1 MIGRVKHKNRRKH
14 LVIFQPSGRRGY
26 IDEGETIMEASQKL
40 GVDLESV
47 CGGKATCGKCK
58 VRIEEGS
65 LKKYS
70 IDSRRE
76 HLSPME
82 ESEKKFITKHQKLDG
97 YRLACVA
104 RIYGDVLVFVPEE
117 SRTVKQIVC
126 KPATKRVFDLKPAVR
141 KCYVELVPATLDD
154 PEADWER
161 LKAELAKRF
170 GLRNLT
176 IDYKVLLGLQE
187 AIRRGDW
194 KITSSVWMDGEVI
207 KVEPGFRESGYG
219 VAVDIGTTTVATYLC
234 DLSTGEVVA
243 TESAM
248 NSQVLYGEDI
258 MSRISYAMTN
268 KNGLKTLNQVLVK
281 QLNQIVREAA
291 VKSGIKLGD
300 ILDMAVVG
308 NTCMHHLFVGINPE
322 YLGRAPFSPSVHH
335 SLDVKARD
343 LGLNIAKGAYAH
355 VLPIEAGFVGADN
368 VGVIIAEEPYKQDK
382 LVLIIDIGTN
392 GELVLG
398 NQDKL
403 ICSSC
408 ATGPAFEGAN
418 IKYGTRA
425 APGAIDRVEID
436 PDSKEVRL
444 KVIGKTGWH
453 TSLDTPGANGICGSG
468 IFDAIAQMFL
478 AGVLQDSGRFN
489 LDLKTPRLR
498 TTEGQPEFVIAW
510 ANQTSTGHDITVNQA
525 DVRAVQLA
533 KAAMYAGAKLMM
545 HRLGVK
551 KLDKVILAG
560 AFGSYIDKK
569 SAMIIGLFPDCALE
583 NVYAVGNAAGDGARI
598 ALLNVDKRK
607 EANEVARK
615 VQYVELTTDADFE
628 KQFVQAMYFPH
639 MVDLFPHLKQL

>member
-1 MIGRVKHKNRRKH
+1 VEHKNRQKH

-26 IDEGETIMEASQKL
+26 IDEGETIMEASQEL

-47 CGGKATCGKCK
+47 CGGRATCGKCK

-70 IDSRRE
+70 IDSGRE

-82 ESEKKFITKHQKLDG
+82 ESEKKFVTKHQKLDG

-117 SRTVKQIVC
+117 SRTAKQIVC

-141 KCYVELVPATLDD
+141 KCYVELVPATLED
-154 PEADWER
+154 PAADWER
-161 LKAELAKRF
+161 LQAELTKRF

-176 IDYKVLLGLQE
+176 IDYQVLLSLQE
-187 AIRRGDW
+187 AIRRGEW
-194 KITSSVWMDGEVI
+194 KITASVWMDREVI
-207 KVEPGFRESGYG
+207 KVEPGFRERGYG
-219 VAVDIGTTTVATYLC
+219 VAVDIGTTTVAAYLC
-234 DLSTGEVVA
+234 DLITGEVVA

-248 NSQVLYGEDI
+248 NSQVLYGEDV
-258 MSRISYAMTN
+258 MSRISYAMVN

-281 QLNQIVREAA
+281 QLNQLVRGAA
-291 VKSGIKLGD
+291 VQASIKLGD
-300 ILDMAVVG
+300 ILDMTVVG

-343 LGLNIAKGAYAH
+343 LGLNIAKGAYVH

-368 VGVIIAEEPYKQDK
+368 VGVLIAEEPYKQDK
-382 LVLIIDIGTN
+382 MVLIIDIGTN

-398 NQDKL
+398 SQDKL

-425 APGAIDRVEID
+425 APGAIERVAIS

-453 TSLDTPGANGICGSG
+453 TSLDTPGINGICGSG
-468 IFDAIAQMFL
+468 ILDTIAQMFL

-498 TTEGQPEFVIAW
+498 TNEGQSEFVIAW
-510 ANQTSTGHDITVNQA
+510 AHQTSIGHDISVSQA

-533 KAAMYAGAKLMM
+533 KAAMYAGARLMM

-569 SAMIIGLFPDCALE
+569 SAIIIGLFPDCALE

-598 ALLNVDKRK
+598 ALLNIDKRK

-628 KQFVQAMYFPH
+628 RQFVQAMYFPH
-639 MVDLFPHLKQL
+639 MGGVFPHLKQL